1 MGKYASGK
9 RSLAISDRSGM
20 AFPYTEM
27 VREWNGS
34 LVHTSEYEPK
44 QPQLEP
50 KPVGSDPQALF
61 NPRPQPASKASLILL
76 DSNPFTSVIY
86 GGTTYVNVFSE
97 NHQRAAGSVVRFR
110 GAPIVTTAGPAGSDL
125 IEQPKL
131 RNLQAFAT
139 IPTFDNVSDLNNTSG
154 FTIAL
159 GQIDSLGNVTGAT
172 TSDVVNRFYPCMMS
186 GLAYYLSQKVSPER
200 SGELERRYESEM
212 LRALDADNQ
221 GTSSFI
227 SPQTFYGD
235 GV

>member
-110 GAPIVTTAGPAGSDL
+110 GPPIVTSAGPAGSAL

-131 RNLQAFAT
+131 RNIQAFAT
-139 IPTFDNVSDLNNTSG
+139 IQTFDNVSDLNNANG

-159 GQIDSLGNVTGAT
+159 GKIDSLGNVTTAPGTLTSPENYFYITSASTAT
-172 TSDVVNRFYPCMMS
+172 EGDVSGGGSNCSAGPITLKVVN
-186 GLAYYLSQKVSPER
+186 G
-200 SGELERRYESEM
+200 
-212 LRALDADNQ
+212 
-221 GTSSFI
+221 
-227 SPQTFYGD
+227 
-235 GV
+235 

>member
-50 KPVGSDPQALF
+50 KPVGSDPQALY
-61 NPRPQPASKASLILL
+61 NPRPQPASKTSLILL
-76 DSNPFTSVIY
+76 NNNPFTTVIY

-97 NHQRAAGSVVRFR
+97 DHQRAAGSVVRFR
-110 GAPIVTTAGPAGSDL
+110 GPPVVNSAGPAGSDL

-139 IPTFDNVSDLNNTSG
+139 IPTFDNVSDLNNANG

-159 GQIDSLGNVTGAT
+159 GQIDSAGNVTGNTTTDSLTDPINYFYITSTSNAT
-172 TSDVVNRFYPCMMS
+172 TGGVKGGGANCSAGPVTLEVVN
-186 GLAYYLSQKVSPER
+186 G
-200 SGELERRYESEM
+200 
-212 LRALDADNQ
+212 
-221 GTSSFI
+221 
-227 SPQTFYGD
+227 
-235 GV
+235 